1 LNSKIIFICA
11 VGLLFYAGCSK
22 SKESDIYLA
31 EVEGEKLTFKDIA
44 SRFDTTSM
52 KSKKKLQDYVNH
64 WINTSVLYKEA
75 DNSDIVDSD
84 EYKEL
89 LNEAKKEIAVN
100 LLLKK
105 EVYEKKI
112 DIAYS
117 EIQNYYYQHRNEF
130 FLGSDVVNI
139 SYATFIN
146 EPSALGFRQSV
157 IDGKSWSTAVTDYI
171 KTHAQNLV
179 VAHEDSTFFKQS
191 ELYPPDIWK
200 SIVPLKLNE
209 LSKPLRVFDG
219 FMVVKLNC
227 YQKAGEIG
235 SLEFAKSDIV
245 ERLTV
250 ERKRQIYMNYLK
262 SLHEKY
268 KSENYYNYS
277 NK

>member
-1 LNSKIIFICA
+1 MI
-11 VGLLFYAGCSK
+11 GLLLYSGCSK
-22 SKESDIYLA
+22 DKEGDIFLA
-31 EVEGEKLTFKDIA
+31 KVEGEKLTYHEVA
-44 SRFDTTSM
+44 SRFDTTSI
-52 KSKKKLQDYVNH
+52 KSRKKLQDYINN

-75 DNSDIVDSD
+75 ENTDIIDSD
-84 EYKEL
+84 EYKEI

-105 EVYEKKI
+105 EVYDKKI
-112 DIAYS
+112 NVEYS
-117 EIQNYYYQHRNEF
+117 EILNYYNQHRNEF

-139 SYATFIN
+139 CYATFIN
-146 EPSALGFRQSV
+146 ESSALNFRQSV
-157 IDGKSWSTAVTDYI
+157 NDSRGWKSAVSGFI
-171 KTHAQNLV
+171 KSHAQELV

-200 SIVPLKLNE
+200 SIIPLKYGE

-219 FMVVKLNC
+219 FMIVKLNS

-250 ERKRQIYMNYLK
+250 EKKRQIYLSFLK
-262 SLHEKY
+262 SLNEKY
-268 KSENYYNYS
+268 KSENYYEYS